1 MAWIR
6 EDDVLKR
13 VDPLCTETEPLGH
26 LRVEHDVEIVGEND
40 ASIGFLHDLE
50 KLIHKYIIHRRLAAL
65 GKDGFEKHD
74 LSLVQDDV
82 AALVADFGDVDSRI
96 NLKVTTV
103 FGVGSA
109 KRDDPARVQEAFRSF
124 INGRQVRVAD
134 IQREASSETDIQDTH
149 AGNGLTG
156 PPSRQD
162 E

>member
-13 VDPLCTETEPLGH
+13 VDPPCTETEPMGR

-50 KLIHKYIIHRRLAAL
+50 ELIHKYIIRRRLTAL
-65 GKDGFEKHD
+65 GKHGLEKHHIA
-74 LSLVQDDV
+74 LAPDDV
-82 AALVADFGDVDSRI
+82 AALVADFGDVDSGI
-96 NLKVTTV
+96 HLKITTV
-103 FGVGSA
+103 LGVGSA
-109 KRDDPARVQEAFRSF
+109 KRDDPACVQEALRSF

-134 IQREASSETDIQDTH
+134 TKNEACSYSDMQDTH
-149 AGNGLTG
+149 AGNGLTDRS
-156 PPSRQD
+156 SRQD